1 MGNCNYNRMKK
12 LYVVT
17 PAFNDRPSLM
27 RLLDELT
34 QLRNDARQLV
44 VVVVDDGSLED
55 PIEVRHLRDRPYDI
69 ELITLKRNLGHQRAI
84 ATGLVQVARRADA
97 DQVVIMDGDGED
109 RPQDVSRLLEE
120 LESEACD
127 VVVAQRRKRE
137 ESRIFKVFYRLY
149 RGLFYLLTGE
159 EIRFGNFCALTP
171 LALRRLVHMEELWM
185 HLPATIIA
193 SRLSRRNIETDRG
206 KRYCGRSKMNLVSLI
221 THGVRSV
228 AVFVEG
234 VLTRIIL
241 FCAFVALSSVV
252 LILVALIVKLL
263 GYATPGWLT
272 VAVGALIGLLVQTA
286 TIALVSLLLAINTRN
301 TAGLLPVKVG
311 FDYVEKIDT
320 VKEAH

>member
-1 MGNCNYNRMKK
+1 
-12 LYVVT
+12 
-17 PAFNDRPSLM
+17 
-27 RLLDELT
+27 
-34 QLRNDARQLV
+34 
-44 VVVVDDGSLED
+44 
-55 PIEVRHLRDRPYDI
+55 
-69 ELITLKRNLGHQRAI
+69 
-84 ATGLVQVARRADA
+84 
-97 DQVVIMDGDGED
+97 
-109 RPQDVSRLLEE
+109 
-120 LESEACD
+120 
-127 VVVAQRRKRE
+127 
-137 ESRIFKVFYRLY
+137 
-149 RGLFYLLTGE
+149 
-159 EIRFGNFCALTP
+159 
-171 LALRRLVHMEELWM
+171 
-185 HLPATIIA
+185 
-193 SRLSRRNIETDRG
+193 
-206 KRYCGRSKMNLVSLI
+206 MNLVSLI